1 MQTHVVGSASRFPM
15 PYGTKLVSVPP
26 CSSGNNHHGP
36 CPARSDEATWASS
49 EERFSYRCDTGSRLH
64 QPQTRWNVCRGE
76 ESGSAR
82 MKIALGRQTTE
93 GVGEEIVTAVSL
105 AGELNIWID
114 TA

>member
-1 MQTHVVGSASRFPM
+1 
-15 PYGTKLVSVPP
+15 
-26 CSSGNNHHGP
+26 
-36 CPARSDEATWASS
+36 
-49 EERFSYRCDTGSRLH
+49 
-64 QPQTRWNVCRGE
+64 
-76 ESGSAR
+76 